1 MISPDSGWTKGK
13 IWPIM
18 SVDQPLFRPLA
29 GSEITD
35 FQRPDKMPDTI
46 KYLLDILKIH

>member
-13 IWPIM
+13 ILPIM